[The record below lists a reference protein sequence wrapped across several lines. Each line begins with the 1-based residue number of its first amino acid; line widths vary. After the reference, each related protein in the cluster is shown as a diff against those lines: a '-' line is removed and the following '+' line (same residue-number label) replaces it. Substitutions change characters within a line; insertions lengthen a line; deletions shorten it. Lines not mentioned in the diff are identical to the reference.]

1 MSRVTL
7 STGREVVLEEL
18 NQRLTYEGLIEGLPT
33 TNLNKRHLDSLVAEQ
48 REKRPK
54 TPVYLLTPAETPME
68 WPGGERYPFGTPARL
83 PGVTCIG
90 RFGSRNSPLSY
101 SELTIIWLQNEFAMP
116 IDSSVLEEVV
126 RLDWDALA
134 AEFPI

>member
-1 MSRVTL
+1 MSRITL
-7 STGREVVLEEL
+7 STGCEVVLEEL

-33 TNLNKRHLDSLVAEQ
+33 TSMNKKYLDRLVAEQ
-48 REKRPK
+48 RQMRPK
-54 TPVYLLTPAETPME
+54 SPVHLLTPVGTPMKWRGEE
-68 WPGGERYPFGTPARL
+68 WYPFGTPARL

-101 SELTIIWLQNEFAMP
+101 TELTVIWLQNEFAMP
-116 IDSSVLEEVV
+116 IESSVLEEVV